1 MARPLMAGGFHC
13 NSLHRTGRNN
23 LTKQQW
29 SQGLEG
35 HMEKGKYNI
44 YMELG
49 KDMSNNGRS
58 GVGAS

>member
-1 MARPLMAGGFHC
+1 
-13 NSLHRTGRNN
+13 
-23 LTKQQW
+23 
-29 SQGLEG
+29 
-35 HMEKGKYNI
+35 MEKGKYNI

>member
-35 HMEKGKYNI
+35 HMENGKIQHI
-44 YMELG
+44 YGIGE
-49 KDMSNNGRS
+49 KH
-58 GVGAS
+58 VE